1 MGKTRTATRTRVQ
14 TLSKTIVALGV
25 SGAVL
30 SSAAAGLA
38 VVREHRTEV
47 LQGVARP
54 YQTVGYVPG
63 YVPGYIPGQVPGYGV
78 PGYVPGYGWFRQ
90 LTPQQAQ
97 IEFKRW
103 VRDNLW
109 PF

>member
-1 MGKTRTATRTRVQ
+1 MTKG
-14 TLSKTIVALGV
+14 LIALAV

-38 VVREHRTEV
+38 VVKEHRTEV
-47 LQGVARP
+47 LQSIARP
-54 YQTVGYVPG
+54 YQTIGYVPG

-78 PGYVPGYGWFRQ
+78 PGYVPGYGWFHQ
-90 LTPQQAQ
+90 LTPEQARE
-97 IEFKRW
+97 EFKSW
-103 VRDNLW
+103 VRNNLW